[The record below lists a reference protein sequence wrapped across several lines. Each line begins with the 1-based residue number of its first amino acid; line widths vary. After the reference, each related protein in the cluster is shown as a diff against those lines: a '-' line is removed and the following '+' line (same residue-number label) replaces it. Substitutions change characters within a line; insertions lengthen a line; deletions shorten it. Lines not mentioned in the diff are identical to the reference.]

1 MNPDQVM
8 DKRWIEIKPSNV
20 NLALTLLAPLFA
32 AGAVVV
38 IEMPDWVRAV
48 LLTLLFVAT
57 IADVYLVRHLSAGAV
72 SAFYLFEL
80 DTPDRPDSVRPVVSG
95 GESSPSQHG
104 AQQGVA
110 RQLGIRLRYRYPAKR
125 GGEVEA
131 EGVVGSRAYVS
142 TYFTSIPYRL
152 LADPGWRR
160 WFPRVVSVWADGID
174 REAFRRVRVQ
184 LKWL

>member
-8 DKRWIEIKPSNV
+8 DERWIEVKPSNV
-20 NLALTLLAPLFA
+20 NLALTLVATLFA
-32 AGAVVV
+32 AGVTLVV
-38 IEMPDWVRAV
+38 EMPDWVRAV

-80 DTPDRPDSVRPVVSG
+80 DTPLSPDSVRPVLSG
-95 GESSPSQHG
+95 GESSPLGHG
-104 AQQGVA
+104 VQQAAA
-110 RQLGIRLRYRYPAKR
+110 RQLGIRLRYRHPAKR
-125 GGEVEA
+125 GGGVEA
-131 EGVVGSRAYVS
+131 EGVVESRAYVS

-152 LADPGWRR
+152 SGGPGWRR
-160 WFPRVVSVWADGID
+160 WFPQVVSLWADGID